1 VSGRT
6 VWLVSY
12 PKSGNTWLRA
22 IVTSLGVHPHLFG
35 VNQLGSGA
43 QPYGVADAVGR
54 LGLDPRWLDR
64 GEMYRL
70 RNSLI
75 VLADRWA
82 GDGELDDDQP
92 AAPTTRAGAAPG
104 DGAVSDAAAARVAP
118 RLRKTHERFRTGVP
132 GAEPF
137 PTAASRAA
145 ILVVRDPRDVAC
157 SYAPFFGVSV
167 DGAIDAMGGR
177 TRSALSVGKASPAQ
191 CRTAQPWGTWSE
203 HASSWLAD
211 DVGFAV
217 HVVRYEDL
225 RADAVATLAPVFDA
239 IGLDCTTAELEAA
252 VEAASFERLRASEE
266 ERGFREVSPNTERF
280 FRRGEA
286 GGWRDELTE
295 AQVAAVEADHA
306 EVMTRLGYELTTTE
320 DQRAALAEAL
330 ASRRRQVGRRWKE
343 LPGWLELEVREG
355 DVPDELPGAEF
366 PRRWLQTTRTATR
379 VQFAGGRALLVEDGR
394 YVTVSW
400 PASDEDDDGGDLSWL
415 VQGWSVTLSWMQ
427 RGNLSLHASTV
438 RIGDEV
444 VAIAGRQGAG
454 KSTTSLAMRRR
465 GHQLLVDDTTILT
478 FADDGV
484 FMTPYP
490 RNVHLLPDAAAAL
503 GVDFDALPPLAGRV
517 GKSAFL
523 PEDPPPEPQ
532 RIDRIVVLTTPPEAT
547 AVALDDVRGADRVRA
562 LAAHVSRRGLAPVI
576 LGPQGFFERLSQL
589 AGSTRV
595 QVLSRPTD
603 VWTLDEV
610 LDAIEAGAALPL
622 AQDA

>member
-1 VSGRT
+1 MSGGT
-6 VWLVSY
+6 VWLASY
-12 PKSGNTWLRA
+12 PKSGNTWMRA

-43 QPYGVADAVGR
+43 QPYAVADAVGR

-64 GEMYRL
+64 SELDQL
-70 RNSLI
+70 RSALI
-75 VLADRWA
+75 VLADQPG
-82 GDGELDDDQP
+82 GDGEADE
-92 AAPTTRAGAAPG
+92 APSG
-104 DGAVSDAAAARVAP
+104 DGAPSGEAGEGFAP
-118 RLRKTHERFRTGVP
+118 RLRKTHECFRAGVA

-137 PTAASRAA
+137 PVAATRAA

-167 DGAIDAMGGR
+167 DEAIDAMGGR
-177 TRSALSVGKASPAQ
+177 TRGSQTGGKASPAQ

-211 DVGFAV
+211 DVGFDV

-225 RADAVATLAPVFDA
+225 RTDAVATLAPAFDA
-239 IGLDCTTAELEAA
+239 IGLECTTAELEAA
-252 VEAASFERLRASEE
+252 VEAASFDRLRASED
-266 ERGFREVSPNTERF
+266 ERGFREVSPKTDRF

-286 GGWRDELTE
+286 GGWRDELTG

-320 DQRAALAEAL
+320 DERASLAEAL

-343 LPGWLELEVREG
+343 LPEWLGLEVREG

-394 YVTVSW
+394 RVTVSW
-400 PASDEDDDGGDLSWL
+400 PASEEDDDDGDLSWL

-454 KSTTSLAMRRR
+454 KSTTSLALRRR

-478 FADDGV
+478 FADGDV

-490 RNVHLLPDAAAAL
+490 RNVRLLPDAAAAL

-532 RIDRIVVLTTPPEAT
+532 RIDRIVVLTTPPTAT
-547 AVALDDVRGADRVRA
+547 TVALEDVRGADRVRA

-589 AGSTRV
+589 AGATRV
-595 QVLSRPTD
+595 QVLSRPAD
-603 VWTLDEV
+603 AWTLDEV
-610 LDAIEAGAALPL
+610 LDAIEAGAAVPL
-622 AQDA
+622 NQDA